1 MNQPFSQSEC
11 NEMVRRRAHRGRWC
25 IAAIVSSALAIGLY
39 QLWLLWPSL
48 VVASIQWQREVNAQL
63 ADLLYDAKANPLIAG
78 GYLAGFSFLYG
89 MLHSLGPGHGKVI
102 VTTYLATHPTKV
114 KASLM
119 LTVISALCQALV
131 AIVLVSVL
139 VWGFSASMRA
149 VNQKAMIFV
158 SLSFALVAVLGAL
171 ICWKAIKHI
180 YYSMRHSKL
189 QVMALTP
196 LSAQSP
202 DETGQLALKSAAHSS
217 AQPFAGK
224 PSLAQNHHHHYE
236 GCGCGHQHV
245 ADAEAINRAS
255 TWREYVGI
263 VATIGIRPCT
273 GAIMVLLFANMVGMY
288 WMGVISAVVM
298 AAGTA
303 LTTSLIAMMTLTG
316 KHLVKR
322 YLMAGNNNSSKAGWK
337 LTGYYLQ
344 FFGGILLMII
354 GLLLMGGQDYGISP
368 VFSV

>member
-1 MNQPFSQSEC
+1 MGN
-11 NEMVRRRAHRGRWC
+11 RRLHRRRWC
-25 IAAIVSSALAIGLY
+25 IAAIVSLLLVISLY
-39 QLWLLWPSL
+39 QLWLVWPSL
-48 VVASIQWQREVNAQL
+48 VVDSIQWQREVNAQL

-78 GYLAGFSFLYG
+78 GYLSGFSFLYG

-102 VTTYLATHPTKV
+102 VTTYLATHPTKI

-119 LTVISALCQALV
+119 LTVISAFCQALV
-131 AIVLVSVL
+131 AIALVSVL

-149 VNQKAMIFV
+149 VNQKAMLFV
-158 SLSFALVAVLGAL
+158 LLSFALVAILGGL

-180 YYSMRHSKL
+180 YRSMHHSKL
-189 QVMALTP
+189 KVTALTP
-196 LSAQSP
+196 LAVRSS
-202 DETGQLALKSAAHSS
+202 DEEGQFALKPAVQLSALPS
-217 AQPFAGK
+217 AGK
-224 PSLAQNHHHHYE
+224 SHLVKSHHNHHD

-255 TWREYVGI
+255 TWREYIGI

-273 GAIMVLLFANMVGMY
+273 GAIMVLLFANIVGLY
-288 WMGVISAVVM
+288 WMGVVSAIVM

-303 LTTSLIAMMTLTG
+303 FTTSLIAMMTLTG

-322 YLMAGNNNSSKAGWK
+322 YLMVGNSRGKGDWNLA
-337 LTGYYLQ
+337 GYYLQ
-344 FFGGILLMII
+344 FLGGVLLIVI

-368 VFSV
+368 MFSM